1 MYKRQLRTSART
13 SLTTASPSL
22 SDEYP
27 TRKIR
32 FMFLEV
38 PSDASGGVA
47 AVSYTH
53 LHTGVGADGGQAAD
67 GVGDRR
73 VVDRHGAADDPGS
86 DERCGAKDPAKG
98 EPSPPPVVGSGKAVG
113 PKARNRGVGTTV

>member
-1 MYKRQLRTSART
+1 MPTTPTQALPGIARRTAP
-13 SLTTASPSL
+13 AAG
-22 SDEYP
+22 
-27 TRKIR
+27 I
-32 FMFLEV
+32 
-38 PSDASGGVA
+38 DAVENSEKPGA
-47 AVSYTH
+47 H
-53 LHTGVGADGGQAAD
+53 QHTGVGADGGQAAD